1 MKPSGMLDKASKEH
15 AGNVCLVSYSDCVAP
30 EVGGDKNWADWRKHC
45 TTGQVT
51 WKLNQN

>member
-1 MKPSGMLDKASKEH
+1 MRVMSAWFPIVH
-15 AGNVCLVSYSDCVAP
+15 CVAP
-30 EVGGDKNWADWRKHC
+30 EVGGDKDWADWRKHC